1 MNSIDDQKR
10 KDAVKAL
17 INIVLLEGAVLMLV
31 IGVYLY
37 TNNIAHLVGGVI
49 GSSLIFAPM
58 LLRWVRAHGAAMKA
72 KPNSVEQG
80 DG

>member
-1 MNSIDDQKR
+1 MNAIDNQKR
-10 KDAVKAL
+10 KDAVRGL

-31 IGVYLY
+31 IGVYFY
-37 TNNIAHLVGGVI
+37 TSNIVHLVGGII
-49 GSSLIFAPM
+49 GSSLIFTPM
-58 LLRWVRAHGAAMKA
+58 LLRWIRAHGAAMKA

>member
-1 MNSIDDQKR
+1 MNALDDHKR

-58 LLRWVRAHGAAMKA
+58 LLRWVRAHGEAMKA
-72 KPNSVEQG
+72 KPNSVEQS